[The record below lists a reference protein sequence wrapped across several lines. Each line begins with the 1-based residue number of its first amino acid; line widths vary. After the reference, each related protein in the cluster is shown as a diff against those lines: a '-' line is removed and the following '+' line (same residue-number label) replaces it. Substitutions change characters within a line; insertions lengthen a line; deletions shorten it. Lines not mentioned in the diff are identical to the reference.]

1 MGRKEIIKYWI
12 ASPVDPK
19 FLPFSV
25 NQSSG
30 DSCPLLPLP
39 YVVKCWASFLA
50 LALCFSTILLSPQNA
65 DIFFNPP
72 SHVYS
77 FFYPSQSSAASV
89 SSKKHPLLPWLSPR
103 SSPRD
108 IFACGPDCLIDRE
121 RKKRDFEWQLTWV
134 PIFVT
139 LTSGCSNRDPQL
151 LRYVIAQGHAGA
163 QDSWLCIRWAETWR
177 SAACESCALL
187 FFFVLAKAIHFP
199 RFMLRSFIYT
209 RFNHQHTNA
218 WKTTD
223 CWVLIPK
230 RMRMDNL
237 NIMCMQAC

>member
-1 MGRKEIIKYWI
+1 MYT
-12 ASPVDPK
+12 V
-19 FLPFSV
+19 
-25 NQSSG
+25 
-30 DSCPLLPLP
+30 
-39 YVVKCWASFLA
+39 
-50 LALCFSTILLSPQNA
+50 
-65 DIFFNPP
+65 
-72 SHVYS
+72 

-187 FFFVLAKAIHFP
+187 FFFVLAKA
-199 RFMLRSFIYT
+199 
-209 RFNHQHTNA
+209 NA